1 LKQANEGHEVEIEAF
16 DPTQYGMA
24 ARYDAEGNFI
34 YPEGFDADTQEWKP
48 GFDAQRVEWEAQYAL
63 AQERFLAHKKQKAE
77 AKAADAAAEPAAD
90 ASSDSATSYTSET
103 PATEATTESAE

>member
-1 LKQANEGHEVEIEAF
+1 
-16 DPTQYGMA
+16 MA

-48 GFDAQRVEWEAQYAL
+48 GHETQRVEWEAQYAL
-63 AQERFLAHKKQKAE
+63 AQERFLAHKKQKSE

-90 ASSDSATSYTSET
+90 ASSDSSSDSVTSYTSES
-103 PATEATTESAE
+103 PAAEVPTESAE

>member
-34 YPEGFDADTQEWKP
+34 YPEGFDADSQEWKP
-48 GFDAQRVEWEAQYAL
+48 GYETQRVEWEQQYAL
-63 AQERFLAHKKQKAE
+63 AQERFLAHKKQKSE
-77 AKAADAAAEPAAD
+77 AKAADAAAEPTAE
-90 ASSDSATSYTSET
+90 ATSYTSESAA
-103 PATEATTESAE
+103 PEATTESAE

>member
-1 LKQANEGHEVEIEAF
+1 
-16 DPTQYGMA
+16 MS

-48 GFDAQRVEWEAQYAL
+48 GYETQRIEWEAQYAV
-63 AQERFLAHKKQKAE
+63 AQERFLAHKKQKSE
-77 AKAADAAAEPAAD
+77 AKAADAAAEPAPEAE
-90 ASSDSATSYTSET
+90 SATSYTSET

>member
-1 LKQANEGHEVEIEAF
+1 
-16 DPTQYGMA
+16 MA

-48 GFDAQRVEWEAQYAL
+48 GYDSQRIEWEAQYAL

-77 AKAADAAAEPAAD
+77 AKAADAAAEPAGD
-90 ASSDSATSYTSET
+90 AESETSYTSET
-103 PATEATTESAE
+103 PAPEATTESAE